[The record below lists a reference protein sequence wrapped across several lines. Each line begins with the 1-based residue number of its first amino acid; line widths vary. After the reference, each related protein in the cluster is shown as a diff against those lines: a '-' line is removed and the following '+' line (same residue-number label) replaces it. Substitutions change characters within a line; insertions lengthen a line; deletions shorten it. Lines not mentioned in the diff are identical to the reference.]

1 MKRRYSDD
9 APIITGHPWVWVFPQ
24 ETLAARQDVR
34 AKLDRWFE
42 LASRLIGATAP
53 EALAEFAVH
62 ETTLR
67 SPVSFSSDSPGPSA
81 GTVEKATWCIQT
93 ALTDQLEVLHRV
105 IGQLREAADLW
116 LVPDTNALLR
126 NPALELWQGEDPA
139 TIVLIPQVLAELD
152 EHKMHLRRETVRRA
166 AQKLIRQF
174 DEFDRRGDTFTG
186 ITVKDTR
193 ASPIFPVGIV
203 ESPRAG
209 VCRMRRR
216 EPGISPVLYGVRS
229 AARRRPRR
237 GAPRASGHLRSV
249 RRLGRLHAAGR
260 AA

>member
-166 AQKLIRQF
+166 AQKIDPTVRRVRSSGRHVHRNHGQGHSRITHLSGG
-174 DEFDRRGDTFTG
+174 DRR
-186 ITVKDTR
+186 I
-193 ASPIFPVGIV
+193 ASCGCVPD
-203 ESPRAG
+203 
-209 VCRMRRR
+209 
-216 EPGISPVLYGVRS
+216 
-229 AARRRPRR
+229 AA
-237 GAPRASGHLRSV
+237 
-249 RRLGRLHAAGR
+249 
-260 AA
+260 